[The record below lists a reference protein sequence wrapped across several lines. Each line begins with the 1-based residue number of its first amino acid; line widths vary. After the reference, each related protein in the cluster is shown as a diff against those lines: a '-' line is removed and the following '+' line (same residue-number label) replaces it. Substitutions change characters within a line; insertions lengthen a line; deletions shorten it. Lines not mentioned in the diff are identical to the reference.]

1 MRLLKHIKRLLDPHD
16 PFEEALQQHR
26 MGTPTATPKNTRG
39 QRAGRQQPRSK
50 KNRPEAP
57 AYQRFIDGPPE
68 KERQRVD

>member
-1 MRLLKHIKRLLDPHD
+1 MRLLKRIKRLLDLHD
-16 PFEEALQQHR
+16 PEEALQQHR
-26 MGTPTATPKNTRG
+26 QGAPATAPKTGREP
-39 QRAGRQQPRSK
+39 RTGRQQPRSK